1 MAVGEAG
8 PHIPEAEQLMAWE
21 HGQCLIRA
29 QNIAVIYNRAT
40 SLFRRDPFSALKDV
54 SMELYAGE
62 SLGVVGRNG
71 VGKTTLLKVLADIIR
86 PDRGTVEN
94 FGATTAMLSMQAG
107 FDQFATGRTNI
118 LLSALLL
125 GYSEDEIKEHI
136 NDIIDYAELGDFI
149 DQPLVGYS
157 AGMRARLGFS
167 VCYFL
172 EPDVLLID
180 EALGAGDIEF
190 RRKSAEAMQAKIRS
204 DQTVVLVSHEANTIR
219 ELCDRAVW
227 IEEGVTRMTGDPA
240 AVVEAYENFVK
251 VNPRGKPSV

>member
-1 MAVGEAG
+1 MTR
-8 PHIPEAEQLMAWE
+8 Q
-21 HGQCLIRA
+21 HGQSLIRA
-29 QNIAVIYNRAT
+29 KNIAVIYNRAT

-54 SMELYAGE
+54 SLELYAGE

-94 FGATTAMLSMQAG
+94 FGASTAMLSMQAG

-125 GYSEDEIKEHI
+125 GYSEDEIKERI
-136 NDIIDYAELGDFI
+136 DDIITYAELGDFI

-167 VCYFL
+167 ICYFL

-190 RRKSAEAMQAKIRS
+190 RRKSAAAMKEKIMS
-204 DQTVVLVSHEANTIR
+204 DQTVVLVSHEAKTISN
-219 ELCDRAVW
+219 LCDRAVW
-227 IEEGVTRMTGDPA
+227 IEDGKTQMEGDAA
-240 AVVEAYENFVK
+240 AVVRAYENFVK
-251 VNPRGKPSV
+251 DNPRVVPSD

>member
-1 MAVGEAG
+1 MTSSY
-8 PHIPEAEQLMAWE
+8 
-21 HGQCLIRA
+21 HGQLLIRA

-40 SLFRRDPFSALKDV
+40 SLFRKDPFTALKDV
-54 SMELYAGE
+54 SLDLHAGE

-86 PDRGTVEN
+86 PDLGTVKN

-107 FDQFATGRTNI
+107 FDQYASGRTNI

-125 GYSEDEIKEHI
+125 GYSEDEIRDRMD
-136 NDIIDYAELGDFI
+136 DIVAYAELGDFI

-180 EALGAGDIEF
+180 EALGAGDVEF
-190 RRKSAEAMQAKIRS
+190 RRKSAQAMKEKIVS
-204 DQTVVLVSHEANTIR
+204 DQTVVLVSHEAKTIR
-219 ELCDRAVW
+219 NLCDRAVW
-227 IEEGVTRMTGDPA
+227 IEDGKSVMEGDAA
-240 AVVEAYENFVK
+240 AVVKAYENFVK
-251 VNPRGKPSV
+251 ENPRSKSSINA

>member
-1 MAVGEAG
+1 MAV
-8 PHIPEAEQLMAWE
+8 E
-21 HGQCLIRA
+21 HGQCLIRV
-29 QNIAVIYNRAT
+29 QGIAVIYNRAT

-54 SMELYAGE
+54 SLELHAGE

-125 GYSEDEIKEHI
+125 GYSEDEIKDRI
-136 NDIIDYAELGDFI
+136 DDIIAYAELGDFI

-190 RRKSAEAMQAKIRS
+190 RRKSAAAMQKKIMS
-204 DQTVVLVSHEANTIR
+204 DQTVVLVSHEAKTIR
-219 ELCDRAVW
+219 EMCDRAVW
-227 IEEGVTRMTGDPA
+227 IEGGKTVMEGDSAM
-240 AVVEAYENFVK
+240 VVKAYEKFVQS
-251 VNPRGKPSV
+251 NPRSKTLTAV